1 MVGKPPQM
9 PPGLPITSSPMPHA
23 PPRPQ
28 ACRQTSAPPRRP
40 LTQSSAPA
48 PDSDVGIIW
57 RLRMTTGRLNRTEP
71 GASDGGTMG
80 YHQATGWHWHVP
92 NFETR
97 KVQRMVQHA
106 NTLRKWMKAGQI
118 QDERQLAI
126 VVFTFTIFYMIC
138 ELKKWR
144 GDYLWFINI
153 YQYLSPIRQ
162 FPHRSTINHH
172 RQVLHAPM
180 APLSRTAARGLRLRR
195 VLFMLRVSMGGETAL
210 ASKVEPERSW
220 EPFSS

>member
-1 MVGKPPQM
+1 MTLMVGKPPQM

-40 LTQSSAPA
+40 LTQSSVPA

-126 VVFTFTIFYMIC
+126 VVFI
-138 ELKKWR
+138 L
-144 GDYLWFINI
+144 
-153 YQYLSPIRQ
+153 
-162 FPHRSTINHH
+162 
-172 RQVLHAPM
+172 LHDM
-180 APLSRTAARGLRLRR
+180 
-195 VLFMLRVSMGGETAL
+195 
-210 ASKVEPERSW
+210 
-220 EPFSS
+220 

>member
-1 MVGKPPQM
+1 MGLPHSLPINVVNHGKPNNINNINIYIYNNNTSPKYLKVMTLMVGKPPQM

-126 VVFTFTIFYMIC
+126 VVFI
-138 ELKKWR
+138 L
-144 GDYLWFINI
+144 
-153 YQYLSPIRQ
+153 
-162 FPHRSTINHH
+162 
-172 RQVLHAPM
+172 LHDM
-180 APLSRTAARGLRLRR
+180 
-195 VLFMLRVSMGGETAL
+195 
-210 ASKVEPERSW
+210 
-220 EPFSS
+220 